1 MAAQEKA
8 RNEAGGEPEFAAL
21 IGVDWADEKL
31 DICLMPCGEKGQPGP
46 REKTVVLHRPEALAE
61 WVAGL
66 RQRFGGRKVALALEQ
81 SKGPLIWALMHHE
94 FLVLYPIHP
103 KSLARFRE
111 AFAPSQAKDDPI
123 DAELALELLAK
134 HRDRLR
140 PWKPDDVQTR
150 TLALLSEARR
160 HAVDLR
166 TELSNQLT
174 TCLKGYFPQA
184 LDWVGET
191 VYSPMACDFLRQW
204 PTLQDLQRTPVQ
216 KIRKF
221 YCACGSRRRDLV
233 EARLQAIPKAVAL
246 TQDKAILEC
255 SVLTVRMLARQLR
268 DLADAIQQYDQRLAE
283 VFKDHPDAP
292 IFTGL
297 PGAADALRP
306 RLLAAFGSDRDRYQS
321 AEDVQT
327 YSGIAPVTE
336 RSGKSVWVHWRWAC
350 PKFLRQTF
358 QEFAYHS
365 MKSCAWARA
374 YYDQMIAK
382 GKDHHAAVRAL
393 AFKWI
398 RILFRCWKDRQPYD
412 ESRYLAALQKRGSPL
427 HALMANGVE
436 T

>member
-1 MAAQEKA
+1 MAAQDQV
-8 RNEAGGEPEFAAL
+8 RNGTGAEPEFAAL
-21 IGVDWADEKL
+21 IGVDWADQKL
-31 DICLMPCGEKGQPGP
+31 DICLMPCGEKGQ
-46 REKTVVLHRPEALAE
+46 REKGVIQHRPEALAD
-61 WVAGL
+61 WMASL
-66 RQRFGGRKVALALEQ
+66 RQRFGGRKVAIALEQ

-94 FLVLYPIHP
+94 FVVLYPIHP
-103 KSLARFRE
+103 QSLVNFRK
-111 AFAPSQAKDDPI
+111 AFAPSQAKDDPT

-140 PWKPDDVQTR
+140 PWKPDDVRTR
-150 TLALLSEARR
+150 TLGLLAEARR
-160 HAVDLR
+160 QAVDLR
-166 TELSNQLT
+166 TELSNKLT
-174 TCLKGYFPQA
+174 ACLKGYFPQA
-184 LDWVGET
+184 LEWAGET
-191 VYSPMACDFLRQW
+191 IHSPMACDFLRQW
-204 PTLQDLQRTPVQ
+204 PTLQDLQRTPAHT
-216 KIRKF
+216 IRTF
-221 YCACGSRRRDLV
+221 YIACGCRRADV
-233 EARLQAIPKAVAL
+233 IEERLQAIPKAVPL
-246 TQDKAILEC
+246 TQDPAILES

-268 DLADAIQQYDQRLAE
+268 DLGDAIREYEQRLDQL
-283 VFKDHPDAP
+283 FKDHPDAP
-292 IFTGL
+292 IFSSF

-306 RLLAAFGSDRDRYQS
+306 RLAAAFGSDRGRFQT
-321 AEDVQT
+321 AEDLQT
-327 YSGIAPVTE
+327 LSGIAPVTE

-365 MKSCAWARA
+365 MKSCRWARA

-427 HALMANGVE
+427 HALLANGVE